1 MLSILYQNI
10 PIFAISDT
18 DLGTRFMNVSWHIQ
32 ALNAT
37 FSTNV

>member
-18 DLGTRFMNVSWHIQ
+18 DLGTRFMNVS
-32 ALNAT
+32 
-37 FSTNV
+37 FVD

>member
-18 DLGTRFMNVSWHIQ
+18 DLGTRFMNVSFISH
-32 ALNAT
+32 
-37 FSTNV
+37 